1 MCLVALSRG
10 KPGVRQGRQ
19 AAPRSSSSSPAPVLP
34 ALLLPWRGRGR
45 QLPRSGPSSATQR
58 PVSMAAARAR
68 AQRRARP
75 RRHRATAAEE
85 QVPHL
90 GTGTVGASRRPRLRR
105 SRHSASA
112 CTSGRG
118 GLRAVPLREGD
129 AGLRLCSV
137 SVCPAH
143 WAWLL
148 LPHGS
153 AMRPSAPGCWETG
166 LGGRLPETQ
175 WSCTRPGVVSNPLS
189 RPASLPLQ
197 HRIGEPERVIPVVS
211 DPSGPS
217 SQVKPAQMP
226 GSGFLQGYTT
236 KAAHTPGTGN
246 KGQREPTPC
255 RAW

>member
-1 MCLVALSRG
+1 
-10 KPGVRQGRQ
+10 
-19 AAPRSSSSSPAPVLP
+19 
-34 ALLLPWRGRGR
+34 
-45 QLPRSGPSSATQR
+45 
-58 PVSMAAARAR
+58 MAAARAR

-112 CTSGRG
+112 CTPGRG

-137 SVCPAH
+137 SVCPTH

-148 LPHGS
+148 LPHGL

-197 HRIGEPERVIPVVS
+197 RRIGEPERVIPVVS
-211 DPSGPS
+211 DPQAPVLKLSLLRCRVRAFCRGTQPKQS
-217 SQVKPAQMP
+217 THLGQGTRDRENQHPVEP
-226 GSGFLQGYTT
+226 GEAPRLPTRSPPQFLV
-236 KAAHTPGTGN
+236 
-246 KGQREPTPC
+246 
-255 RAW
+255 